1 MKYNILITDILIKD
15 FVNIFEKDF
24 KVECLWQLNKNINFN
39 KYQAIVVTGGFNTD
53 KYFLKKINNL
63 KIVSVFGVGYDGVDL
78 NYCEKNNITVT
89 NTPKVLTNDVA
100 DLALGLMISLS
111 RKINESH
118 KFIIGNNWIKKPY
131 PLTNSLSEKVVG
143 IVGLGEIGKAF
154 AKRAKSLSMKVVY
167 TGPNKKNSQL
177 KFYKNLS
184 EMVKKVD
191 YLVLTCIGGKST
203 KNLINK
209 KILGNM
215 KQTSMI
221 INVSRGSVINEDDLI
236 YSLQNKKIAGAA
248 LDVFDNEPKINNK
261 LKKLKNI
268 LLSPHNASAT
278 FETRNKMAILSKEN
292 IKNLLIRKR
301 KKNFII

>member
-118 KFIIGNNWIKKPY
+118 QFIIGNNWIKKPY

-248 LDVFDNEPKINNK
+248 LDVFDDEPKINNK

-292 IKNLLIRKR
+292 IKDLLIRKR

>member
-118 KFIIGNNWIKKPY
+118 QFIIGNNWIKKPY

-292 IKNLLIRKR
+292 IKDLLIRKR

>member
-1 MKYNILITDILIKD
+1 MKFNILITDILIKD
-15 FVNIFEKDF
+15 FVYIFKKDF
-24 KVECLWQLNKNINFN
+24 NVDCLWVLKKNINFN
-39 KYQAIVVTGGFNTD
+39 KYHGIVVTGGFNTN
-53 KYFLKKINNL
+53 KQFLKNFKNL

-78 NYCEKNNITVT
+78 IFCKKNNIVVT
-89 NTPKVLTNDVA
+89 NTPKVLTKDVA

-111 RKINESH
+111 RKIYDSH
-118 KFIIGNNWIKKPY
+118 KFIIENKWTEKPF
-131 PLTNSLSEKVVG
+131 PLTRSLSDKIVG

-154 AKRAKSLSMKVVY
+154 SKRAKSLSMEVVY
-167 TGPNKKNSQL
+167 TGPNKKKSKF
-177 KFYKNLS
+177 KFYKNLN

-209 KILGNM
+209 KIFKSM
-215 KQTSMI
+215 KKSSMI
-221 INVSRGSVINEDDLI
+221 INVSRGSVINQDDLI

-248 LDVFDNEPKINNK
+248 LDVFENEPKINYK
-261 LKKLKNI
+261 LKKIKNI

-278 FETRNKMAILSKEN
+278 LETRNKMAALSKEN
-292 IKNLLIRKR
+292 IKDLLIRKR

>member
-1 MKYNILITDILIKD
+1 MKFNILITDILIKD
-15 FVNIFEKDF
+15 FVYIFKKDF
-24 KVECLWQLNKNINFN
+24 NVDCLWQLKKNINFN
-39 KYQAIVVTGGFNTD
+39 KYQAIVVTGGFNTN
-53 KYFLKKINNL
+53 KQFLNNFKNL

-78 NYCEKNNITVT
+78 NFCKKNNIVVT
-89 NTPKVLTNDVA
+89 NTPKVLTKDVA

-111 RKINESH
+111 RKIYDSH
-118 KFIIGNNWIKKPY
+118 KFIIENKWIEKPF
-131 PLTNSLSEKVVG
+131 PLTISLSEKIVG

-154 AKRAKSLSMKVVY
+154 SKRAKSLSMEVVY
-167 TGPNKKNSQL
+167 TGPNKKRS
-177 KFYKNLS
+177 KFRFYKNLN
-184 EMVKKVD
+184 EMVKNVD

-203 KNLINK
+203 KNLINR
-209 KILGNM
+209 KILKSM
-215 KQTSMI
+215 KRTSMI
-221 INVSRGSVINEDDLI
+221 INVARGSVINQDDLI

-278 FETRNKMAILSKEN
+278 FETRKKMAALSKEN
-292 IKNLLIRKR
+292 INDLLVRKR

>member
-53 KYFLKKINNL
+53 KNFLKKINNL

-100 DLALGLMISLS
+100 DLALGLMIGLS

-118 KFIIGNNWIKKPY
+118 QFIIGNNWIKKPFH
-131 PLTNSLSEKVVG
+131 LTNSLSEKIVG

-203 KNLINK
+203 KSLINK

-248 LDVFDNEPKINNK
+248 LDVFDKEPKINNK

-292 IKNLLIRKR
+292 IKDLLIRKR

>member
-1 MKYNILITDILIKD
+1 MKFNILVTDILIKD
-15 FVNIFEKDF
+15 FVYIFKKDF
-24 KVECLWQLNKNINFN
+24 NVDCLWVLKKNINFN
-39 KYQAIVVTGGFNTD
+39 KYHGIVVTGGFNTN
-53 KYFLKKINNL
+53 KQFLKNFKNL

-78 NYCEKNNITVT
+78 NFCKKNNILVT
-89 NTPKVLTNDVA
+89 NTPKVLTKDVA
-100 DLALGLMISLS
+100 DLALGLMINLS
-111 RKINESH
+111 RKIYDSH
-118 KFIIGNNWIKKPY
+118 NFILENKWIKKPF
-131 PLTNSLSEKVVG
+131 PLTISLSEKIVG

-154 AKRAKSLSMKVVY
+154 SKRAKSLSMDVVY
-167 TGPNKKNSQL
+167 TGPNKKNTKF
-177 KFYKNLS
+177 KFYKNLD

-191 YLVLTCIGGKST
+191 YLVLTCIGGNST

-209 KILGNM
+209 KILKKM
-215 KQTSMI
+215 KQSSMI
-221 INVSRGSVINEDDLI
+221 INVSRGSVINQNDLI

-278 FETRNKMAILSKEN
+278 LETRKKMATLSKEN
-292 IKNLLIRKR
+292 IQDLLVKKR

>member
-15 FVNIFEKDF
+15 FVYIFEKDF
-24 KVECLWQLNKNINFN
+24 EVDCLWLLNKNINFN
-39 KYQAIVVTGGFNTD
+39 KYQAIVVTGGYNTD
-53 KYFLKKINNL
+53 SNFLKKINNL
-63 KIVSVFGVGYDGVDL
+63 RIVSVFGVGYDGVDL
-78 NYCEKNNITVT
+78 NYCKKNNIVVT

-100 DLALGLMISLS
+100 DLALGLMINLS
-111 RKINESH
+111 RKIYDSH
-118 KFIIGNNWIKKPY
+118 KFIVENKWVKKPF
-131 PLTNSLSEKVVG
+131 PLTRSLSKKVVG
-143 IVGLGEIGKAF
+143 IVGLGDIGKAF
-154 AKRAKSLSMKVVY
+154 SKRAKTLSMEVVY
-167 TGPNKKNSQL
+167 TGPNKKKSNF
-177 KFYKNLS
+177 KFYKNLN

-191 YLVLTCIGGKST
+191 YLILTCIGGKST

-209 KILGNM
+209 KILKSM
-215 KQTSMI
+215 KQSSMI
-221 INVSRGSVINEDDLI
+221 INVSRGSVINQDELI
-236 YSLQNKKIAGAA
+236 FSLENEKIAGAA

-278 FETRNKMAILSKEN
+278 YETRNKMAILSKEN

>member
-118 KFIIGNNWIKKPY
+118 QFIIGNNWIKKPY

-203 KNLINK
+203 KKLINK
-209 KILGNM
+209 KILGHM

-292 IKNLLIRKR
+292 IKDLLIRKR

>member
-15 FVNIFEKDF
+15 FVDVYKKDF
-24 KVECLWQLNKNINFN
+24 NVDCLWKLKKNINYN
-39 KYQAIVVTGGFNTD
+39 KYEGIVVTGGFSTN
-53 KYFLKKINNL
+53 KQFLKNFKNL

-78 NYCEKNNITVT
+78 NFCKKNNIMVT
-89 NTPKVLTNDVA
+89 NTPKVLTKDVA

-111 RKINESH
+111 RKIYDSH
-118 KFIIGNNWIKKPY
+118 KFIIENKWTDKPF
-131 PLTNSLSEKVVG
+131 PLTRSLSEKIVG

-154 AKRAKSLSMKVVY
+154 SKRANSLSMEVVY
-167 TGPNKKNSQL
+167 TGPNKKKSKF
-177 KFYKNLS
+177 KFYKNLD
-184 EMVKKVD
+184 EMVKKID

-209 KILGNM
+209 KILKSM
-215 KQTSMI
+215 KQSSMI
-221 INVSRGSVINEDDLI
+221 INVSRGSVINQDDLI

-261 LKKLKNI
+261 FKKLQNI

-278 FETRNKMAILSKEN
+278 LETRNKMATLSKEN
-292 IKNLLIRKR
+292 IKDLLIRKR

>member
-15 FVNIFEKDF
+15 FVNVYKKEFNVD
-24 KVECLWQLNKNINFN
+24 CLWKLKKNINYN
-39 KYQAIVVTGGFNTD
+39 KCQAIVVTGGFSTN
-53 KYFLKKINNL
+53 KKFLKNFKNL

-78 NYCEKNNITVT
+78 NFCKKNNIVVT
-89 NTPKVLTNDVA
+89 NTPKVLTKDVA

-111 RKINESH
+111 RKIYDSH
-118 KFIIGNNWIKKPY
+118 KFVIKNKWIEKPF
-131 PLTNSLSEKVVG
+131 PLTISLSEKIVG

-154 AKRAKSLSMKVVY
+154 SKRVKSLSMEVVY
-167 TGPNKKNSQL
+167 NGPNKKKSKF
-177 KFYKNLS
+177 KFYKNLN

-209 KILGNM
+209 KILKSM
-215 KQTSMI
+215 KKSSMI
-221 INVSRGSVINEDDLI
+221 INVSRGSVINQDDLI

-248 LDVFDNEPKINNK
+248 LDVFENEPKINYK
-261 LKKLKNI
+261 LKKIKNI

-278 FETRNKMAILSKEN
+278 LETRNKMAALSKEN
-292 IKNLLIRKR
+292 IKDLLIRKR